1 MDSTATIV
9 AISNATNTA
18 GSTDTTSNT
27 ANTAGTTNTH
37 RRTDSASQ
45 TSCKDAIPEYT
56 RETARFNYEIRQL
69 DYVYQYSVEDALEA
83 TTEVLHDIRVI
94 CGKSNSWLYG
104 CLAGSV
110 PSEKQVS
117 KIVTGK
123 RIPDA
128 TILFDLRRTF
138 GLDLNALPDRLI
150 QYDYQRMS
158 NAELS
163 NTMQELVDHLS
174 RNPDNAMSFD
184 QYIDLVNDR
193 LRRELDDKMHSRNM
207 TIQDLARCSYG
218 GGIFDDARKLK
229 SFFAGNR
236 KRALTCEQLFE
247 LRKIF
252 GLDLNAVADVPL
264 DHLSKRELLTRMTFA
279 INLMEGELLAK

>member
-1 MDSTATIV
+1 M
-9 AISNATNTA
+9 
-18 GSTDTTSNT
+18 
-27 ANTAGTTNTH
+27 ANFVNDVNNQKITVGGTPDGTTNTQRH
-37 RRTDSASQ
+37 TDSTSQ
-45 TSCKDAIPEYT
+45 PPCKNTIPEYT

-69 DYVYQYSVEDALEA
+69 DYVYQYSVEDALEEA
-83 TTEVLHDIRVI
+83 TEVLHNIRAI

-110 PSEKQVS
+110 PSADEIS
-117 KIVTGK
+117 EIATGK
-123 RIPDA
+123 RIPNA

-150 QYDYQRMS
+150 RYDYQMMS
-158 NAELS
+158 NTELS
-163 NTMQELVDHLS
+163 NTMQELAGHLS
-174 RNPDNAMSFD
+174 QNSDNAMSFD

-193 LRRELDDKMHSRNM
+193 LRRELDNKMHSRNNM

-218 GGIFDDARKLK
+218 GGIFENARILK

-279 INLMEGELLAK
+279 INLMERELLAK